1 MCGLESIYLQEQIE
15 RMMLMLAYT
24 MDHTLT
30 LEQIEQIAEIV
41 QGEATR
47 QMALDLGKNGKPV
60 IWDELAK

>member
-30 LEQIEQIAEIV
+30 LEQIGQIAEIV

-47 QMALDLGKNGKPV
+47 RMALDLGKNGKPV